1 MPLVGKCAEFR
12 RDGVANG
19 APQRAV
25 EGCCVPDGLRKDSGA
40 VGGTVDTVAAADT
53 MEPLGPCGSTESRI
67 RATSLALALLA
78 ASWAGGCRVGG
89 WLPDWLGGS
98 LAGCHAHHSKE
109 PIPRLGTPSEVVESS
124 PIFTVALGMRDTR
137 SVARSRNPSDVLQ
150 KGGGWVCCGHSFTGG
165 LSHWPG
171 LGSFTHHTWPGC
183 AGHGRGVEALHASVP
198 PGRGHALSP
207 AAALAAR
214 IAPTSIRIIVRA
226 PISPLFATLPKDDYK
241 FAPAGA
247 IVNIARPPEDGG

>member
-53 MEPLGPCGSTESRI
+53 MEPLGPCASTESRI

-78 ASWAGGCRVGG
+78 ASWAGGCRVDG

-98 LAGCHAHHSKE
+98 LAGCHVTH
-109 PIPRLGTPSEVVESS
+109 T
-124 PIFTVALGMRDTR
+124 TR
-137 SVARSRNPSDVLQ
+137 RNR
-150 KGGGWVCCGHSFTGG
+150 FR
-165 LSHWPG
+165 G
-171 LGSFTHHTWPGC
+171 LGHLPRWWRAAQSLRWRWECATRGRWRAPGIRATC
-183 AGHGRGVEALHASVP
+183 CR
-198 PGRGHALSP
+198 R
-207 AAALAAR
+207 AAAGSAAGIPSPVACRTGRDSDHSRTTRGPGAQGTVEVWRHCTLASHLVA
-214 IAPTSIRIIVRA
+214 ATHCHP
-226 PISPLFATLPKDDYK
+226 PL
-241 FAPAGA
+241 
-247 IVNIARPPEDGG
+247 R

>member
-67 RATSLALALLA
+67 RAISLALALLA

-98 LAGCHAHHSKE
+98 LAG
-109 PIPRLGTPSEVVESS
+109 
-124 PIFTVALGMRDTR
+124 
-137 SVARSRNPSDVLQ
+137 
-150 KGGGWVCCGHSFTGG
+150 
-165 LSHWPG
+165 
-171 LGSFTHHTWPGC
+171 
-183 AGHGRGVEALHASVP
+183 
-198 PGRGHALSP
+198 
-207 AAALAAR
+207 
-214 IAPTSIRIIVRA
+214 
-226 PISPLFATLPKDDYK
+226 
-241 FAPAGA
+241 
-247 IVNIARPPEDGG
+247 